1 MTLRSLF
8 GLASAAMAAGIAT
21 SACSSDCPNCPG
33 QPATLLI
40 SPGSP
45 SVLPGRQVKLATEVL
60 DSKGR
65 LLAGNPATWEALDQA
80 VASVD
85 DTGLVSGLGLG
96 TGRIVARAAGLT
108 DTASVAVVST
118 STFSA
123 QVYPILAA
131 NCALGGCHVV
141 PGPNPNLSTQS
152 AAFTALLDPNIPRV
166 RVFPGDTV
174 GGELL
179 RRLRR
184 DTILVMP
191 PQGPFDSLQRGNYD
205 LITLWIAQGAL
216 NN

>member
-1 MTLRSLF
+1 MHIRSSF
-8 GLASAAMAAGIAT
+8 GLATAVMAAGFAA

-45 SVLPGRQVKLATEVL
+45 SLLPGRNVKLATEVL

-65 LLAGNPATWEALDQA
+65 LLTGNPATWEALDQA
-80 VASVD
+80 VATVD
-85 DTGLVSGLGLG
+85 DTGLVSGLALG
-96 TGRIVARAAGLT
+96 TGRIVARAAGLS
-108 DTASVAVVST
+108 DTASVAVVNV

-131 NCALGGCHVV
+131 GCALGGCHVV

-152 AAFTALLDPNIPRV
+152 AAFTALLDQTIPRV

-174 GGELL
+174 AGELL
-179 RRLRR
+179 RRLRG
-184 DTILVMP
+184 DTSLVMP
-191 PQGPFDSLQRGNYD
+191 PQGRLDSLAQGNYD
-205 LITLWIAQGAL
+205 LIALWIAQGAA

>member
-1 MTLRSLF
+1 MPIRSF
-8 GLASAAMAAGIAT
+8 VTLASAVMAAGFIA

-33 QPATLLI
+33 DPALLLI

-60 DSKGR
+60 DAKGR

-85 DTGLVSGLGLG
+85 DTGLVSGLAVGA
-96 TGRIVARAAGLT
+96 GRIVARAAGLT
-108 DTASVAVVST
+108 DTATVAVVNV

-152 AAFTALLDPNIPRV
+152 AAFTALLDPSIPRV

-179 RRLRR
+179 RRLRG

-191 PQGPFDSLQRGNYD
+191 PQGALDSLQRGNYD